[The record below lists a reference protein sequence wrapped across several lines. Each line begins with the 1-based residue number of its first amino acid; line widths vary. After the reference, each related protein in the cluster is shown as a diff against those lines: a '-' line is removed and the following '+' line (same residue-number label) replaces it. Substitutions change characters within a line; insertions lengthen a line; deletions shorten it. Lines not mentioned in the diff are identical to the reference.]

1 VSEPI
6 AYPFLDDGGLD
17 VSARYL
23 ELHEHGPIEVQ
34 LRYGEPVWLATRYE
48 DVRLV
53 HVDRRAVKELGLG
66 RDTPRVR
73 PVVASDPSLL
83 ACMDPPRHTR
93 VRKLASAAFALPKIR
108 AMHGWIG
115 GLVDELLDGWSAAGP
130 GADFAE
136 VAWTLPNLVV
146 TGILGVPRADV
157 PRFRGWID
165 TMLAGDT
172 PMDRRVETRQALRGY
187 ILELVEARRVEPT
200 DDVFGAL
207 VHARDEGDRLTE
219 DELVMLF
226 ESLFLGG
233 FETTVAQM
241 GSMFFALLSQ
251 PDRWQELVDDRSL
264 LPAALEELWRWIP
277 SGRYGV
283 PNIRWASEDLELSG
297 GVVVPAGAP
306 MLPER
311 VLANR
316 DESVF
321 PQAQTLDF
329 HRSDPA
335 PHLAL
340 GFGSHHCV
348 GAHVAHLEL
357 LLVLEEMLDRFPTLE
372 LAVPADQ
379 VPWSATTF
387 MRSVESLPVAW

>member
-1 VSEPI
+1 VSDPVP
-6 AYPFLDDGGLD
+6 YPFVDDSGLD
-17 VSARYL
+17 VSPQYL
-23 ELHEHGPIEVQ
+23 ELHRQGPIKVQ

-53 HVDRRAVKELGLG
+53 HVDRRATKELGLG

-73 PVVASDPSLL
+73 PVVATDPSLL

-93 VRKLASAAFALPKIR
+93 VRKLASSAFALPKIR
-108 AMHGWIG
+108 AMHGWIE
-115 GLVDELLDGWSAAGP
+115 GLVDELLDDWSAAGP
-130 GADFAE
+130 GADFAD

-146 TGILGVPRADV
+146 TGILGVPRADG
-157 PRFRGWID
+157 PTFRGWID
-165 TMLAGDT
+165 TMLANDT
-172 PMDRRVETRQALRGY
+172 PMEERAAARQALRGY
-187 ILELVEARRVEPT
+187 ILELVEARRISPT
-200 DDVFGAL
+200 DDVLGAL
-207 VHARDEGDRLTE
+207 VHARDEDDRFTE

-264 LPAALEELWRWIP
+264 LPAAMEELWRWVP

-283 PNIRWASEDLELSG
+283 PNIRWASEDIELSG
-297 GVVVPAGAP
+297 GVVVPAGEP

-321 PQAQTLDF
+321 PNAQDIDF
-329 HRSDPA
+329 HRTDPA

-348 GAHVAHLEL
+348 GAHVANLEL

-372 LAVPADQ
+372 LAVAPSE
-379 VPWSATTF
+379 VRWSPTTF
-387 MRSVESLPVAW
+387 MRSVESLPLTW

>member
-1 VSEPI
+1 MSEPI
-6 AYPFLDDGGLD
+6 AYPFVDDHGLD
-17 VSARYL
+17 VSAEYL
-23 ELHEHGPIEVQ
+23 QLHEQGPIKVQ
-34 LRYGEPVWLATRYE
+34 LRYGEPVWLATRYD

-73 PVVASDPSLL
+73 PVVANDPSLL

-108 AMHGWIG
+108 AMHGWID

-157 PRFRGWID
+157 PRFRSWID

-172 PMDRRVETRQALRGY
+172 PMDERVTCRQALRGY
-187 ILELVEARRVEPT
+187 ILELVEARRAEPT
-200 DDVFGAL
+200 DDVLGAL

-241 GSMFFALLSQ
+241 GSMFFALLSH

-264 LPAALEELWRWIP
+264 LPAALEELWRWVP

-283 PNIRWASEDLELSG
+283 PNIRWAAEDIELSG
-297 GVVVPAGAP
+297 GVVVPAGEP

-321 PQAQTLDF
+321 PHAETIDF
-329 HRSDPA
+329 HRVDPA

-357 LLVLEEMLDRFPTLE
+357 LLVLEEMLERFPTLQ
-372 LAVPADQ
+372 LAVPPDQ

>member
-1 VSEPI
+1 MSEPI

-283 PNIRWASEDLELSG
+283 PNIRWASEDIELSG